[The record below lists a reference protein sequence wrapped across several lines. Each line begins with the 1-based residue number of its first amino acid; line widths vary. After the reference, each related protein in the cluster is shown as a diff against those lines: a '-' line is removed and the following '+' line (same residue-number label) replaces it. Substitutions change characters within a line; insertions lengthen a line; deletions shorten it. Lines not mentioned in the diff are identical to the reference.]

1 LSVSATIT
9 TPIRV
14 LAVDDHPLIREGI
27 AALIAIQRDIQLV
40 AEASS
45 GREAVEKF
53 RTARPD
59 VTLMDLQ
66 MPEMSGIDAITAIR
80 GEFPT
85 ARIIVLTTYGGDAL
99 AERALK
105 AGAQAY
111 VLKGLIG
118 HDLMETIRVVHA
130 GSKRISP
137 DVAVQLASHTGETG
151 LSARE
156 IEVLSLVAA
165 GQSNKIIAAQ
175 LFISEATAKGHVK
188 NILAKLGAN
197 DRTHAV
203 TLALRRGIIQL

>member
-1 LSVSATIT
+1 VTNAS
-9 TPIRV
+9 PQIRV
-14 LAVDDHPLIREGI
+14 LAVDDHPLLREGI
-27 AALIAIQRDIQLV
+27 AALLAGQPDMRLV
-40 AEASS
+40 GEAAN
-45 GREAVEKF
+45 GLEAVEKF
-53 RTARPD
+53 RVCRPD

-66 MPEMSGIDAITAIR
+66 MPEMSGIDAIIAIR
-80 GEFPT
+80 SEQPA

-111 VLKGLIG
+111 VLKGLVRK
-118 HDLMETIRVVHA
+118 DLLETIRVVHA

-137 DVAVQLASHTGETG
+137 DVAAQLASHLGDVG

-165 GQSNKIIAAQ
+165 GQSNKVIAAQ
-175 LFISEATAKGHVK
+175 LFITEATAKGHVK
-188 NILAKLGAN
+188 SILAKLGAN

-203 TLALRRGIIQL
+203 TLALRRGIIEL

>member
-1 LSVSATIT
+1 MSTA
-9 TPIRV
+9 PIRV

-27 AALIAIQRDIQLV
+27 AALIANQHDMELV

-45 GREAVEKF
+45 GMEAVEKF
-53 RTARPD
+53 RATHPD

-66 MPEMSGIDAITAIR
+66 MPAMSGIDAITAIR
-80 GEFPT
+80 AEHPS
-85 ARIIVLTTYGGDAL
+85 ARIVVLTTYEGDAL

-118 HDLMETIRVVHA
+118 RDLMETIRVVHA
-130 GSKRISP
+130 GSKRINL
-137 DVAVQLASHTGETG
+137 DVAVQLASHAGETG

-156 IEVLSLVAA
+156 IEVLCLIAA

-175 LFISEATAKGHVK
+175 LFISEATAKGHVR